1 MEFTVKVSFVE
12 IYLERIR
19 DLLDTSKTNLHV
31 CAMLSLTSLAC
42 DMETGLSLEQLT
54 KMLTTL
60 EQVHE
65 DPVTGVYIKDA
76 TEQYVT
82 SEAEMLDVMKLGN
95 ENRTVAATGMNEGSS
110 RSHSLFVITLVQ
122 KNSDTEEQKSGR
134 FYLVDLAGS
143 EMVRWLTL
151 CTCVAVILTMRG
163 APTRSRKH
171 Q

>member
-31 CAMLSLTSLAC
+31 CAMLSLTSSAS
-42 DMETGLSLEQLT
+42 DMEQLT

-151 CTCVAVILTMRG
+151 CTCVAVILTPT
-163 APTRSRKH
+163 ATPTRSRKH